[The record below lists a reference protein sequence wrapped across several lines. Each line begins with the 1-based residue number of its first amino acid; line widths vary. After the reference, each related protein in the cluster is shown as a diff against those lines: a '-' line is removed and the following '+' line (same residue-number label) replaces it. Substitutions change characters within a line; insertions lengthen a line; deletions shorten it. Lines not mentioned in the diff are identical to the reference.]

1 MGTFLSQCSGKK
13 GGREG
18 GTAAVPVDVTVFE

>member
-1 MGTFLSQCSGKK
+1 MGTFLSPCSGKK

-18 GTAAVPVDVTVFE
+18 GAAAGAVDVTVFE